1 MLTRRREPLVVPPCA
16 ADISSVSTWASRR
29 SAQSKRENRNDAAI
43 RYFPHAR
50 EIVEGGNGRGGC
62 LLARGEALERGGKWP
77 CDTHVYRRRKALLHK
92 AIEDLSVTE
101 RSASLEAKL
110 AAAIGARLANWGE

>member
-1 MLTRRREPLVVPPCA
+1 MTRPSDISLTRVRLSKVGMGEEDVSWLEARRWNE
-16 ADISSVSTWASRR
+16 
-29 SAQSKRENRNDAAI
+29 AAI
-43 RYFPHAR
+43 PP
-50 EIVEGGNGRGGC
+50 VM
-62 LLARGEALERGGKWP
+62 WP
-77 CDTHVYRRRKALLHK
+77 CDTHVYRRRKALLNK

>member
-1 MLTRRREPLVVPPCA
+1 LIAFYYQYDVERNCLTRVL
-16 ADISSVSTWASRR
+16 
-29 SAQSKRENRNDAAI
+29 N
-43 RYFPHAR
+43 
-50 EIVEGGNGRGGC
+50 
-62 LLARGEALERGGKWP
+62 
-77 CDTHVYRRRKALLHK
+77 K